1 MRLAQNFV
9 YSLRKIRI
17 RRSDGGETM
26 KQVLH
31 NVAEAIW
38 TAAYGLFLGWLI
50 IRVLEG

>member
-26 KQVLH
+26 KILH